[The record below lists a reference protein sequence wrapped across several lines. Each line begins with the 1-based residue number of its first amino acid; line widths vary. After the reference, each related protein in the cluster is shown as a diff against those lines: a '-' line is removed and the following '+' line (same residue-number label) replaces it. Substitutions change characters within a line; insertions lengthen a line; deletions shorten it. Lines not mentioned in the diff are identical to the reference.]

1 MQWYVRMYL
10 NLWCSLLFTA
20 AGIYVVEWPKLDY
33 GTTYKYVLTIKCYDT
48 GNTEAS
54 GTFTVNIIEN
64 QKPIFVN
71 LESK

>member
-1 MQWYVRMYL
+1 M
-10 NLWCSLLFTA
+10 
-20 AGIYVVEWPKLDY
+20 IEWPMLDY
-33 GTTYKYVLTIKCYDT
+33 GTTSKYDLTIKCYDT

-71 LESK
+71 LESKSSFDLWETLECVFLYETYFMFI